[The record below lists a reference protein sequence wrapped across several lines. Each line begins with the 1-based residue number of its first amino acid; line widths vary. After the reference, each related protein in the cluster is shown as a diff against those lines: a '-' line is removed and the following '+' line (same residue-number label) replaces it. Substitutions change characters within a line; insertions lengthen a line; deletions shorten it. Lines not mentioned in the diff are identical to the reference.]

1 MRSNRAGVT
10 IFFSLQ
16 LQLPARHGNRSR
28 FVALQHLTA
37 HRAIMSPRVMSSAAS
52 RPFPIPASAPRT
64 AMGADGLGRITTGT
78 TATGG
83 VRWVVFA

>member
-1 MRSNRAGVT
+1 M
-10 IFFSLQ
+10 
-16 LQLPARHGNRSR
+16 QLPAQGGSRSC

-52 RPFPIPASAPRT
+52 RPFPIPAPAPRP
-64 AMGADGLGRITTGT
+64 AMGVAGLGCITTGT